1 MDIINYFKHI
11 ENFSINYKPKKSKI
25 LIYDALS
32 VKYAKNLFK
41 NLPMTVFHTR
51 YEGLSIYILFKTFF
65 EKGFSNFVENY
76 KKNFFLFVNPKI
88 IYTAI
93 DNNIGFYK
101 LKTLFPKAYYIAD
114 QNGMR
119 DKKFLNECK
128 NFYKNN
134 PSDYLQTDIY
144 FCFGNNEKN
153 KLKKFIK
160 GKIFALG
167 NTLNND
173 LLTNKFFFKKK
184 IKGIVYISNNPLVK
198 ERFKIEKKIFKNLIN
213 FCNENALKLYYY
225 DRPRVNNK
233 NYIRKVFGD
242 DFFFINNSKK
252 NLKRLI
258 NSNFL
263 FVNLHSTLGYELIS
277 RGVKCI
283 FFNHHTLYHGKKYR
297 KEGLF
302 WSQNHNK
309 NSVYKLLNNFIKMDQ
324 KKWMHQSIKFSKE
337 LCVFDKNNN
346 KKKNIILKNCN

>member
-1 MDIINYFKHI
+1 MDIINYIKHI

-65 EKGFSNFVENY
+65 EKGFSNFKENY

-93 DNNIGFYK
+93 DNNISFYK

-119 DKKFLNECK
+119 DKKFVNECK

-134 PSDYLQTDIY
+134 SSDYLQTDIY

-160 GKIFALG
+160 GKIYALG
-167 NTLNND
+167 NTLNNIC
-173 LLTNKFFFKKK
+173 LLINFFLKKK
-184 IKGIVYISNNPLVK
+184 TKGIVYISNDPLVK

-225 DRPRVNNK
+225 DRPVGNNK

-242 DFFFINNSKK
+242 DFFFIKNSKK

-309 NSVYKLLNNFIKMDQ
+309 NSVYKLLNNLIKMDQ
-324 KKWMHQSIKFSKE
+324 KKWMHRSIKFSKE
-337 LCVFDKNNN
+337 LCLFDKNNN
-346 KKKNIILKNCN
+346 KKKNIIFKNCN

>member
-1 MDIINYFKHI
+1 
-11 ENFSINYKPKKSKI
+11 
-25 LIYDALS
+25 
-32 VKYAKNLFK
+32 
-41 NLPMTVFHTR
+41 
-51 YEGLSIYILFKTFF
+51 
-65 EKGFSNFVENY
+65 
-76 KKNFFLFVNPKI
+76 
-88 IYTAI
+88 
-93 DNNIGFYK
+93 
-101 LKTLFPKAYYIAD
+101 
-114 QNGMR
+114 MR
-119 DKKFLNECK
+119 DKQFLNECK

-134 PSDYLQTDIY
+134 SSDYLQTDIY

-213 FCNENALKLYYY
+213 FCNENALRLYYY
-225 DRPRVNNK
+225 DRPRANNK

-283 FFNHHTLYHGKKYR
+283 FFNHHHLYHGKRYK
-297 KEGLF
+297 KKGLF
-302 WSQNHNK
+302 WSQNHDK
-309 NSVYKLLNNFIKMDQ
+309 NSVHKLLDNLIKMDP
-324 KKWMHQSIKFSKE
+324 KKWMHQSVKFSRE
-337 LCVFDKNNN
+337 LCFYDKNNN